1 MCDTIKEPQITIK
14 WELLHSGIRHK
25 IHHFF
30 AISQFSNF
38 SLLINIETSLFYL
51 SITFKKLFWNE
62 KSNIVYFD

>member
-38 SLLINIETSLFYL
+38 SLLINIETSFLPL
-51 SITFKKLFWNE
+51 NHI
-62 KSNIVYFD
+62 